1 MQTLLFLHAEQDRSE
16 RAHEK
21 LSRQKFSLPTMQTQ
35 IYLNQKA
42 FFPQDERASQNAF
55 AEDSEDVPQL
65 WLFLLFAEQVN
76 QALK

>member
-21 LSRQKFSLPTMQTQ
+21 LSRQKFSLPTMQTR
-35 IYLNQKA
+35 IHLNQKA
-42 FFPQDERASQNAF
+42 FIAQDKRASQSAF

-65 WLFLLFAEQVN
+65 RLFFLFAEQVN
-76 QALK
+76 